1 MQKKRIRML
10 AGIVGM
16 GMVLLMCCTA
26 CSGER
31 QEISKNETLQI
42 PFNDNGSGDV
52 MGNNGASDENK
63 SIEIEG
69 NDNAKPQVEDETGD
83 GQSDSKFYAGADL
96 SGSVVEFSDSG
107 FELSPAKVTKDEAG
121 GEIME
126 QAAPGAEKEE
136 DLVTI
141 TYADGVTFQIITM
154 DSSSLKEISREDT
167 EKASVKKQS
176 SVLVFGSCQDTYH
189 WTAEK
194 IIIMRWK

>member
-1 MQKKRIRML
+1 
-10 AGIVGM
+10 
-16 GMVLLMCCTA
+16 
-26 CSGER
+26 
-31 QEISKNETLQI
+31 
-42 PFNDNGSGDV
+42 
-52 MGNNGASDENK
+52 
-63 SIEIEG
+63 
-69 NDNAKPQVEDETGD
+69 
-83 GQSDSKFYAGADL
+83 
-96 SGSVVEFSDSG
+96 
-107 FELSPAKVTKDEAG
+107 
-121 GEIME
+121 ME